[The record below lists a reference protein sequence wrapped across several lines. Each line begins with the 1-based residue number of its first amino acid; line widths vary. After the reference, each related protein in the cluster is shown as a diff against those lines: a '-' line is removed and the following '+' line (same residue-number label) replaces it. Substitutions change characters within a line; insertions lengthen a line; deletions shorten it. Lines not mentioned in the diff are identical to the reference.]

1 MAVWV
6 VVLVAAAEV
15 VAVVLAAAVAAAVV
29 AAVPLVAGKIWWLVK
44 SCLVASDWGLGANM
58 QNKFKQLT
66 GIAALE
72 GQWLRR
78 RHFDES
84 VLAQVAERIRQSES
98 EHSGELVVAVEAM
111 MPSHEKDAHLR
122 ALEVYGRLRVWD
134 TPLNSG
140 VLLYLA
146 LDKRA
151 IEIIADRGIDASS
164 AQWQQVCADLQTRLA
179 KGEYVE
185 GLMAAVDAIQTILK
199 THAPH
204 SPDHQTN
211 ALPDMPVVL

>member
-1 MAVWV
+1 
-6 VVLVAAAEV
+6 
-15 VAVVLAAAVAAAVV
+15 
-29 AAVPLVAGKIWWLVK
+29 
-44 SCLVASDWGLGANM
+44 M
-58 QNKFKQLT
+58 QNKLKQFT

-78 RHFDES
+78 KHFDES
-84 VLAQVAERIRQSES
+84 VLAQVAERIRQGEA

-151 IEIIADRGIDASS
+151 IEIIADRGIAAGDE
-164 AQWQQVCADLQTRLA
+164 QWQQVCADLQARLA
-179 KGEYVE
+179 KADYVA
-185 GLMAAVDAIQTILK
+185 GLMAAVDAIQAILK
-199 THAPH
+199 TQVPH
-204 SPDHQTN
+204 SGENNSNNKIN
-211 ALPDMPVVL
+211 ALPDMPVIL

>member
-1 MAVWV
+1 MQS
-6 VVLVAAAEV
+6 
-15 VAVVLAAAVAAAVV
+15 
-29 AAVPLVAGKIWWLVK
+29 KI
-44 SCLVASDWGLGANM
+44 
-58 QNKFKQLT
+58 KQFT

-78 RHFDES
+78 RHFDQAM
-84 VLAQVAERIRQSES
+84 LAQVAERIRQGES

-122 ALEVYGRLRVWD
+122 ALEVYGRLGVWD

-151 IEIIADRGIDASS
+151 IEIIADRGIAAS
-164 AQWQQVCADLQTRLA
+164 AEQWQQVCEKLQASLA
-179 KGEYVE
+179 KGNYVD
-185 GLMAAVDAIQTILK
+185 GLMTAVDAIQVILK
-199 THAPH
+199 TQAPIN
-204 SPDHQTN
+204 HQHKTN
-211 ALPDMPVVL
+211 VLPDTPVIL